1 MLQFRRRAAFG
12 RTCGLADK
20 GFHTHPESPRVT
32 AIYQTQVAVVLIEPL
47 AINLPKLQVGEELTR
62 EIVVPSD

>member
-1 MLQFRRRAAFG
+1 M
-12 RTCGLADK
+12 
-20 GFHTHPESPRVT
+20 T

-47 AINLPKLQVGEELTR
+47 AINLPELQVGEELTG